1 MVCGCKITL
10 FFRNF
15 AICDGEI
22 TPSRQKKKKYSFFSS
37 ELDKEEK
44 SGKTWLNEEKS
55 ITLH

>member
-1 MVCGCKITL
+1 MIL
-10 FFRNF
+10 
-15 AICDGEI
+15 EP
-22 TPSRQKKKKYSFFSS
+22 TPMILKVKQKKKKYSFFSS

>member
-1 MVCGCKITL
+1 MIPKVTKSKT
-10 FFRNF
+10 
-15 AICDGEI
+15 
-22 TPSRQKKKKYSFFSS
+22 KKKKYSFFSS